1 MIPLAFAKHRED
13 KGSCS
18 SKRMIGLSVFAGTKQ
33 RGFVLIGLFLEDGV
47 GLEEPHES
55 QENVEK
61 SDDSYALFF
70 HQRRTVEGSHH
81 EVHQSEE
88 TEQEEEEGAEG
99 EEQRHMCVA
108 RGDSLAMIIF
118 RRDNVVLR
126 TQHVAPEVRNDH
138 QQIVN
143 REQPAE

>member
-1 MIPLAFAKHRED
+1 MIPLAFAKHCED
-13 KGSCS
+13 RGSCS
-18 SKRMIGLSVFAGTKQ
+18 SKRMIGLLAFAGTKQ
-33 RGFVLIGLFLEDGV
+33 RGLVLIGLFLKDGV

-61 SDDSYALFF
+61 SDDSYALFPR
-70 HQRRTVEGSHH
+70 QRSTVEGSHH

-99 EEQRHMCVA
+99 EEQRHMRVA
-108 RGDSLAMIIF
+108 RGDSLEMIIF
-118 RRDNVVLR
+118 RRDHVVLR
-126 TQHVAPEVRNDH
+126 TQHVAPEVWNDH